1 MISVVKR
8 KRANYNLQIVI
19 DVYSMSRDC
28 GQSVVGGPLSGM
40 EYSKDDAPI
49 NQSMPCVIRGNG
61 NMVDLGQV
69 QGD

>member
-28 GQSVVGGPLSGM
+28 GQSVVDHLV
-40 EYSKDDAPI
+40 EW
-49 NQSMPCVIRGNG
+49 NTLRTTHQ
-61 NMVDLGQV
+61 
-69 QGD
+69 